1 MKARYVTQE
10 AKFESMMQTIKKV
23 KINALRRSV
32 MIQTKKGDPVHY
44 MLYTY
49 LMSEDLDKWT

>member
-1 MKARYVTQE
+1 
-10 AKFESMMQTIKKV
+10 MQTIKKV
-23 KINALRRSV
+23 KINALRRSA

-49 LMSEDLDKWT
+49 LMSEDLDKMDLVT